1 MARVVAKNRGERD
14 SLKHSDRRNK
24 RIAAGRA
31 VTGFGKAVG
40 MGPIARARI
49 VNPQF
54 SDANAGQRGYNRR
67 HFPAGDAARMEGGT
81 TPSPANQCRGRVFV
95 EQKRERLKKREHSSN
110 VVQGRSFSCRL
121 REFLIIWNVGKFFNS
136 TIDPCRLIYD

>member
-1 MARVVAKNRGERD
+1 M
-14 SLKHSDRRNK
+14 
-24 RIAAGRA
+24 
-31 VTGFGKAVG
+31 TGFGKAVG

-67 HFPAGDAARMEGGT
+67 HFPAGDAARMEGGA

-121 REFLIIWNVGKFFNS
+121 RLENF
-136 TIDPCRLIYD
+136 